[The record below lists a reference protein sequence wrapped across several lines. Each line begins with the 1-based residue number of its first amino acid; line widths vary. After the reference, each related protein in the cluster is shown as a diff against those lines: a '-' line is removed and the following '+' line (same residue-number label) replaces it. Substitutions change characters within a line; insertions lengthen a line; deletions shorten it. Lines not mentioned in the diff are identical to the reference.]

1 MNKRITF
8 NYTVVLVTF
17 DLLLTPL
24 ALYLAR
30 LARLWLPFSYRLEPR
45 HVYLH
50 PLLYAMVVV
59 IWGIIL
65 PTMSTYDPKRILHPK
80 EQGWS
85 TFLAVSASTLVFAG
99 VLYLSFREVPRLLF
113 ACFYLID
120 LILLLGLRLL
130 LRLLWGVLSEQEQRV
145 SRVLI
150 VGAGDLGQNIVRQA
164 REYQWTGLRLEGY
177 VDDDP
182 TKQGRVIEDVP
193 VLGTLQ
199 QALTIIRQR
208 DISEVIFALPLR
220 AYEKF
225 ARLVFRLQELPVRVR
240 VVPDVFSL
248 AFFQA
253 TIEDFHGV
261 PLIGLRDPVIDGF
274 DRVVK
279 RLFDLA
285 LSTVLLLILWPF
297 MLLIAALIKLD
308 SPGPA
313 LFRQERVGE
322 NGRHFT
328 MHKFRTMCVDAE
340 QHLDEIVRETPEG
353 VIFSKRPDDPRV
365 TRLGRFLRR
374 SSLDELP
381 QLLNV
386 IKGEMSLVGPRPE
399 LPLLVQH
406 YERWQRQRFAVPPG
420 MTGWWQVS
428 GRSEHTMHLHT
439 EDDLYYIR
447 NYSLLLD
454 LRILWRTIGTV
465 LRHRGAF

>member
-8 NYTVVLVTF
+8 NYAVVLLIL

-24 ALYLAR
+24 ALVVAR
-30 LARLWLPFSYRLEPR
+30 QARLWLPFSYQLEPQ

-50 PLLYAMVVV
+50 PLLYGIVIV
-59 IWGIIL
+59 IWGIIF
-65 PTMSTYDPKRILHPK
+65 PTMSVYDPKRILHVK
-80 EQGWS
+80 EQIWT
-85 TFLAVSASTLVFAG
+85 TFLAASASTLVFAG
-99 VLYLSFREVPRLLF
+99 ALYLSFREVPRLLF
-113 ACFYLID
+113 FYFYVTD
-120 LILLLGLRLL
+120 LVLLFASRLL
-130 LRLLWGVLSEQEQRV
+130 LRLLWSIMSEQEQRV
-145 SRVLI
+145 SKVLI
-150 VGAGDLGQNIVRQA
+150 VGAGDLGQNIALQA
-164 REYQWTGLRLEGY
+164 REYHWTGLRLEGY
-177 VDDDP
+177 VDDAP
-182 TKQGRVIEDVP
+182 QKQGETFEGIP
-193 VLGTLQ
+193 VLGTLD
-199 QALTIIRQR
+199 QALSIIHEK
-208 DISEVIFALPLR
+208 DIGEVIFALPLR
-220 AYEKF
+220 AYAEF

-274 DRVVK
+274 DRILK
-279 RLFDLA
+279 RVFDLV
-285 LSTVLLLILWPF
+285 LSSLLLLFLWPWL
-297 MLLIAALIKLD
+297 LLIAALVKLD
-308 SPGPA
+308 SRGPA

-328 MHKFRTMCVDAE
+328 MFKFRTMVMDAE
-340 QHLDEIVRETPEG
+340 QHLEEILEETDDGVR
-353 VIFSKRPDDPRV
+353 FNKRPDDPRV

-374 SSLDELP
+374 SSADELP
-381 QLLNV
+381 QLFNV

-399 LPLLVQH
+399 LPLLVKQ

-428 GRSEHTMHLHT
+428 GRSDHMMHLHT

-454 LRILWRTIGTV
+454 VRILWRTIGTV
-465 LRHRGAF
+465 LKGTGAF

>member
-8 NYTVVLVTF
+8 NYAVVLLIL

-24 ALYLAR
+24 ALVVAR
-30 LARLWLPFSYRLEPR
+30 QARLWLPFSYQLGQQ

-50 PLLYAMVVV
+50 PLLYGMVVL
-59 IWGIIL
+59 IWAIIF
-65 PTMSTYDPKRILHPK
+65 PTMSAYDPKRILHVK
-80 EQGWS
+80 EQIWT

-99 VLYLSFREVPRLLF
+99 ALYLSFREVPRLLF
-113 ACFYLID
+113 VYFYVSD
-120 LILLLGLRLL
+120 LILLFVSRLL
-130 LRLLWGVLSEQEQRV
+130 LRLLWGMMSEQEQRV
-145 SRVLI
+145 SKVLI
-150 VGAGDLGQNIVRQA
+150 VGAGDLGQSIAVQA
-164 REYQWTGLRLEGY
+164 REYHWTGLRLEGY
-177 VDDDP
+177 VDDAP
-182 TKQGRVIEDVP
+182 GKQGETFEGMP
-193 VLGTLQ
+193 VLGTLDQ
-199 QALTIIRQR
+199 TLSIIHEK

-220 AYEKF
+220 AYAEF

-261 PLIGLRDPVIDGF
+261 PLIGLRDPMIDGF
-274 DRVVK
+274 DRIAK
-279 RLFDLA
+279 RVFDLV
-285 LSTVLLLILWPF
+285 LSILLLLLLWPG
-297 MLLIAALIKLD
+297 LLLVAILVKLD

-322 NGRHFT
+322 NCRHFT
-328 MHKFRTMCVDAE
+328 MFKFRTMVLDAE
-340 QHLDEIVRETPEG
+340 QHLDEILEETDDG
-353 VIFSKRPDDPRV
+353 LRFNKRPDDPRV

-374 SSLDELP
+374 SSVDELP

-386 IKGEMSLVGPRPE
+386 VRGEMSLVGPRPE
-399 LPLLVQH
+399 LPLLVKQ
-406 YERWQRQRFAVPPG
+406 YESWQRQRFAVPPG

-428 GRSEHTMHLHT
+428 GRSDHMMHLHT

-454 LRILWRTIGTV
+454 VHILWRTIGTV
-465 LRHRGAF
+465 LKGTGAF

>member
-1 MNKRITF
+1 M
-8 NYTVVLVTF
+8 
-17 DLLLTPL
+17 
-24 ALYLAR
+24 
-30 LARLWLPFSYRLEPR
+30 
-45 HVYLH
+45 
-50 PLLYAMVVV
+50 
-59 IWGIIL
+59 
-65 PTMSTYDPKRILHPK
+65 
-80 EQGWS
+80 
-85 TFLAVSASTLVFAG
+85 
-99 VLYLSFREVPRLLF
+99 
-113 ACFYLID
+113 
-120 LILLLGLRLL
+120 L

-182 TKQGRVIEDVP
+182 TKQGRVIEDIP

-225 ARLVFRLQELPVRVR
+225 ARLVFRLQKLPVRVR
-240 VVPDVFSL
+240 VVPDVFSQ

-328 MHKFRTMCVDAE
+328 MYKFRTMCADAE
-340 QHLDEIVRETPEG
+340 QHLDEFVRETPKG

-406 YERWQRQRFAVPPG
+406 YESWQRQRFAVPPG